1 MMRPILSLKQQIKC
15 HILSV
20 FYKGISRR
28 YIFSQALI
36 NQRTN
41 GPVNAHLISGP
52 NLSTKQKKGQ
62 EMTLTLNTH
71 FHLLN

>member
-1 MMRPILSLKQQIKC
+1 MQVKTVLKGTHNAC
-15 HILSV
+15 
-20 FYKGISRR
+20 FYGE
-28 YIFSQALI
+28 LTV

-41 GPVNAHLISGP
+41 GPVNAHLIYGP
-52 NLSTKQKKGQ
+52 NISTKQKQGQ